1 MSAPWLDDEP
11 IPPWR
16 PPREPPQAFK
26 ASQIMPSMEDADGE
40 QLQMKTQARPEWA
53 QPMFQMNDA
62 VEVLVGTTPGA
73 IPQSCEEVW
82 QPATVLQCTP
92 ATKAHSKSGSAS
104 SATYVLLSKGKHMR
118 RIPAASVR
126 GITPQAKN
134 TTTGTLISSTTGLTV
149 TEIPIGMTQRI
160 ASPGMSPAS
169 QGQQSQLQIHSVQLP
184 EIVQAGKQATFFFSV
199 SAGHEIGVSW
209 SKPVSASGKKVTA
222 TCGDANLTVQVVDP
236 AAGAFKAAF
245 SPTVAGQQLFEITV
259 AHRTAA
265 AGDGVSHSETIDV
278 ATGAVAHCA
287 LEGLEERFEAAE
299 SVRFLLNL
307 NDKFGNLCDIDS
319 CNVRLWYGLSG
330 QLSADGVAREGM
342 AGSGSECEP
351 VQVQL
356 QKGPEQILGCFNASR
371 SGEYILEAWG
381 KRTAAAV
388 QRVHMRVHA
397 GQTDPRKCIV
407 HPEDISKLV
416 TRGSTPDVS
425 LHQEIRLR
433 VLTYDKL
440 GNRRESGDGDVHAS
454 CTLDDAMPGSTTAV
468 FEGVNCDDGSYVLVC
483 VPQQTGKGFVF
494 VRFDGDLVLPYL
506 RRVVCLNY
514 LMRLCRLQINLCTA
528 PLVM

>member
-26 ASQIMPSMEDADGE
+26 ASQIMPSMEDIDGE

-53 QPMFQMNDA
+53 QPLFQMNDA
-62 VEVLVGTTPGA
+62 VEVLVGTRPGA

-82 QPATVLQCTP
+82 QQATVLQCTP

-118 RIPAASVR
+118 HIPAASVR
-126 GITPQAKN
+126 RITPRAKN
-134 TTTGTLISSTTGLTV
+134 TTSGTLISSTARLTV
-149 TEIPIGMTQRI
+149 TEIPTGKTQRI
-160 ASPGMSPAS
+160 ASPGMSPAATA
-169 QGQQSQLQIHSVQLP
+169 QDLQSQLQIHSVQVP

-199 SAGHEIGVSW
+199 SADQQ
-209 SKPVSASGKKVTA
+209 PQSASGKKVTA

-245 SPTVAGQQLFEITV
+245 SPTVAGQQLFEIIV
-259 AHRTAA
+259 AHRMAA
-265 AGDGVSHSETIDV
+265 AGKGVSHSETIDV
-278 ATGAVAHCA
+278 AAGAVAHCA
-287 LEGLEERFEAAE
+287 LEGLEEQFEAVE
-299 SVRFLLNL
+299 SVRFLLTL
-307 NDKFGNLCDIDS
+307 SDKFGNLCDINS

-342 AGSGSECEP
+342 VGSGSECEP
-351 VQVQL
+351 LQVQL
-356 QKGPEQILGCFNASR
+356 QKGPEQIMGCFNASR
-371 SGEYILEAWG
+371 TGEYILEAWA

-388 QRVHMRVHA
+388 QRVHMRVRA

-407 HPEDISKLV
+407 HPEDIPKLV
-416 TRGSTPDVS
+416 SGAR
-425 LHQEIRLR
+425 LNQEIQLR

-440 GNRRESGDGDVHAS
+440 GNRRESGDGDAHAS
-454 CTLDDAMPGSTTAV
+454 CTLDDAVPGSTTAV
-468 FEGVNCDDGSYVLVC
+468 FEGVNRNDGSYVLKC
-483 VPQQTGKGFVF
+483 VPQQAGNGFVF
-494 VRFDGDLVLPYL
+494 VRFDGDLIADQPMHCTFGD
-506 RRVVCLNY
+506 VVEYQSTSMSDTTFL
-514 LMRLCRLQINLCTA
+514 TTTF
-528 PLVM
+528 